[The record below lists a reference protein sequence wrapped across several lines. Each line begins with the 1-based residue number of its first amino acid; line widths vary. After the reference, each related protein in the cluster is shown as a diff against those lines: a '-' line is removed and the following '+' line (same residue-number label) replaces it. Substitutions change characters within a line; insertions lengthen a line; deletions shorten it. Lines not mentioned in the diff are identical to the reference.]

1 MQRKRRSPKSLD
13 LNEEMRTIVIGT
25 FYVNNILVEKKII
38 RCMKWCQILHALYLL
53 LLGLEG
59 EKCVEQADYEVR
71 MLAKHPFEGEVCL
84 WVEITFCHDN
94 PYILCKDRQSFQNHK
109 IFSIFF
115 SLPKNI
121 VRAKIPAGA
130 IMPSAALSS
139 EGATLNRV
147 LGT

>member
-25 FYVNNILVEKKII
+25 SYVNNILVEKNII

-59 EKCVEQADYEVR
+59 EECVEQADYEVR

-94 PYILCKDRQSFQNHK
+94 PYILCKDNANRVQNQQACLVVLPRC
-109 IFSIFF
+109 
-115 SLPKNI
+115 SLSC
-121 VRAKIPAGA
+121 AKIMQIECKINKLAWLFCRD
-130 IMPSAALSS
+130 AAYLVQ
-139 EGATLNRV
+139 R
-147 LGT
+147 

>member
-1 MQRKRRSPKSLD
+1 MD

-25 FYVNNILVEKKII
+25 SYVNNILVEKKII

-84 WVEITFCHDN
+84 WVEITFCHDIA
-94 PYILCKDRQSFQNHK
+94 YILCKDTANRVQNHDACLVVLPRC
-109 IFSIFF
+109 
-115 SLPKNI
+115 SLSC
-121 VRAKIPAGA
+121 AKIGKVFK
-130 IMPSAALSS
+130 
-139 EGATLNRV
+139 T
-147 LGT
+147 TKF

>member
-84 WVEITFCHDN
+84 WVEITFCHYN
-94 PYILCKDRQSFQNHK
+94 LYIFCKDNANRVQNQQACLVVLPRC
-109 IFSIFF
+109 
-115 SLPKNI
+115 SLSC
-121 VRAKIPAGA
+121 AKIGKVFKTTKF
-130 IMPSAALSS
+130 SS
-139 EGATLNRV
+139 CFFGCLKYRMNK
-147 LGT
+147 

>member
-94 PYILCKDRQSFQNHK
+94 PYILCKDNANRVQNQQACLVVLPRC
-109 IFSIFF
+109 
-115 SLPKNI
+115 SLSC
-121 VRAKIPAGA
+121 AKIGKVFKPTKFLPCFFFVCPK
-130 IMPSAALSS
+130 IS
-139 EGATLNRV
+139 
-147 LGT
+147 

>member
-59 EKCVEQADYEVR
+59 EKRVEQADYEVR
-71 MLAKHPFEGEVCL
+71 MLAEHLLEGEVCL
-84 WVEITFCHDN
+84 GVEITFCN
-94 PYILCKDRQSFQNHK
+94 NNFK
-109 IFSIFF
+109 IF
-115 SLPKNI
+115 
-121 VRAKIPAGA
+121 AKIMQIECKINKLAWLFCRD
-130 IMPSAALSS
+130 AAYLVQ
-139 EGATLNRV
+139 R
-147 LGT
+147 